1 MRKYDTV
8 IFDMDGTL
16 LNTIEDI
23 VDGVNYILKKHVY
36 PERTFDEI
44 RSFVGN
50 GSARLMEQSL
60 PGGTNNPDFEK
71 CLNEYKQYYLENN
84 NIKTSPYEGIMELLE
99 ELKNMNYKIAIVSN
113 KNDDNI
119 KELSR
124 IYFGDYI
131 KIAIGESNNIKRKP
145 AADMVFCALEQ
156 LKSNIENA
164 VYIGDSEV
172 DIYTA
177 KNANMP
183 CVSVCWGF
191 REKEFLVKQGA
202 EYLIDEP
209 HELLE
214 FLGEEY
220 ELNTTK

>member
-1 MRKYDTV
+1 MKKYDTV

-23 VDGVNYILKKHVY
+23 ADGVNYILKKYDY

-60 PGGTNNPDFEK
+60 PRGYSNPDFEK

-84 NIKTSPYEGIMELLE
+84 NNKTSPYEGIMELLE
-99 ELKNMNYKIAIVSN
+99 ELTLKNYKIAIVSN

-119 KELSR
+119 KDLNN
-124 IYFGDYI
+124 IYFGEYI
-131 KIAIGESNNIKRKP
+131 KTAIGESNDIKRKP
-145 AADMVFCALEQ
+145 AADMLYYAIEQ
-156 LKSNIENA
+156 LKSNIENS

-177 KNANMP
+177 KNANIP

-191 REKEFLVKQGA
+191 RDKEFLKKQGA

-209 HELLE
+209 HELFE

-220 ELNTTK
+220 GLNTSK